1 VTPKLLNA
9 GAPVAGVALSIGG
22 TDGTLNVHHP
32 IGAVTVPAYAARRN
46 RLTELLGPTGAMVVT
61 NPVNVRYLTGFT
73 GSNGAVLVSRDHPAL
88 IATDGRYLT
97 QVAAQAP
104 DLECLEARA
113 VAPALV
119 ERAAAEGIG
128 RLAIESAHVTL
139 ELRQAM
145 ASAADDRVDLVGA
158 VELVEGLRAIK
169 DDDELDLLGQACAI
183 TDLAFDAVVAQVRV
197 GVSEREVA
205 WWLRSAI
212 RENGGDDLAFD
223 SIVAFGPHSAIPHHE
238 PTDRALAA
246 GDLVKLDFGAQVG
259 GYHADMTRTVAT
271 TPIADWQRDLHAL
284 VHRIQQDCREAACV
298 GALPRDLD
306 TLARDAIT
314 ASGHSAAHGLGHGVG
329 LEIHELPFLSAT
341 STADRLADRVP
352 VTIEPGIYLPDRG
365 GVRIEDTVIVG
376 ADGARSLTTSSREL
390 IEIA

>member
-1 VTPKLLNA
+1 
-9 GAPVAGVALSIGG
+9 
-22 TDGTLNVHHP
+22 
-32 IGAVTVPAYAARRN
+32 
-46 RLTELLGPTGAMVVT
+46 
-61 NPVNVRYLTGFT
+61 
-73 GSNGAVLVSRDHPAL
+73 
-88 IATDGRYLT
+88 
-97 QVAAQAP
+97 
-104 DLECLEARA
+104 
-113 VAPALV
+113 
-119 ERAAAEGIG
+119 
-128 RLAIESAHVTL
+128 
-139 ELRQAM
+139 
-145 ASAADDRVDLVGA
+145 
-158 VELVEGLRAIK
+158 
-169 DDDELDLLGQACAI
+169 
-183 TDLAFDAVVAQVRV
+183 VVAQVRV
-197 GVSEREVA
+197 GVSEREVS

-271 TPIADWQRDLHAL
+271 TPVADWQRDLHAL
-284 VHRIQQDCREAACV
+284 VHRIQQDCRAAACV

-314 ASGHSAAHGLGHGVG
+314 AAGHSAAHGLGHGVG